1 MGKVGGGECRHT
13 VPLVNETE
21 GMLECVTGWKGD
33 AEERDSEQIRGRGW
47 KGGERGEL
55 EVESTEIV
63 DVETGELPPTYHH
76 HHHYHRPKQLA
87 REKER
92 VYVRSGGS
100 AYARSAHA
108 LIGVEIDIE
117 NLPIGVPAE
126 KR

>member
-1 MGKVGGGECRHT
+1 MQKNETASRYVAGVGRE
-13 VPLVNETE
+13 VNEASWRSSRRRSW
-21 GMLECVTGWKGD
+21 MSRQV
-33 AEERDSEQIRGRGW
+33 SYH
-47 KGGERGEL
+47 
-55 EVESTEIV
+55 
-63 DVETGELPPTYHH
+63 PPTTTTTTTTL
-76 HHHYHRPKQLA
+76 PKQLA